1 MSSLFIK
8 IEANMVDHPKM
19 IGISG
24 EAKWSLV
31 EMVLY
36 SQAHLTDGFID
47 ERVASR
53 KWSEEAIGELL
64 SNDPVNPSISKADG
78 GYQIHNYTD
87 YQRSAEEVESILE
100 SKRAAGAKGGKA
112 SGEARRIK
120 AEAKLKQNEAN
131 AKQTRSETKPDTEA
145 YTDTD
150 TEITNNLNNVAQE
163 RHDVQILCETLADLI
178 VANGSKKPTVG
189 KSWLDAARLLLDSD
203 ERDLQDA
210 LSLLK
215 WSQQHDFWKSNI
227 LSMPT
232 FRKQYDKLRLQR
244 DGELNDPRT
253 KSVIGRG
260 AFYDGNGILRGP
272 NDWQQA
278 DGRWVQG

>member
-1 MSSLFIK
+1 MSRARMIK
-8 IEANMVDHPKM
+8 PELRTSEK
-19 IGISG
+19 
-24 EAKWSLV
+24 
-31 EMVLY
+31 
-36 SQAHLTDGFID
+36 
-47 ERVASR
+47 VASWPIEVR
-53 KWSEEAIGELL
+53 YFWVLFWGYVDNYGKGKDNTKLI
-64 SNDPVNPSISKADG
+64 KADCFPLDED
-78 GYQIHNYTD
+78 ITTD
-87 YQRSAEEVESILE
+87 HIESWLELFEACGVIVRYEFEGSRYLAVKNWDEHQSVTHKGKDIYPDYADIPLDNKDVE
-100 SKRAAGAKGGKA
+100 AFQKA
-112 SGEARRIK
+112 SGNIPESVENIPLKLNKIK
-120 AEAKLKQNEAN
+120 
-131 AKQTRSETKPDTEA
+131 
-145 YTDTD
+145 
-150 TEITNNLNNVAQE
+150 LNKSKEPTVVVAQE

-178 VANGSKKPTVG
+178 VANGSKKPTIG

-244 DGELNDPRT
+244 AGELNDPRT

-272 NDWQQA
+272 NDWQQP

>member
-1 MSSLFIK
+1 MSSLWVK
-8 IEANMVDHPKM
+8 VEANMVDHPKM

-24 EAKWSLV
+24 EAKWSLL
-31 EMVLY
+31 EMILY
-36 SQAHLTDGFID
+36 SQSHLTDGFID
-47 ERVASR
+47 QRVASR

-64 SNDPVNPSISKADG
+64 SNDPVNPSISKIDG

-87 YQRSAEEVESILE
+87 YQRSAEEVEGIRAVKS
-100 SKRAAGAKGGKA
+100 AAGKK
-112 SGEARRIK
+112 SGEVRRAK
-120 AEAKLKQNEAN
+120 AEQKRTEREQNAN
-131 AKQTRSETKPDTEA
+131 KTEPDTEA

-150 TEITNNLNNVAQE
+150 TEISNNLKDVARE

-178 VANGSKKPTVG
+178 VANGSKKPTIG

-244 DGELNDPRT
+244 AGELNDPRT

-272 NDWQQA
+272 NDWQQP